1 MFCHARP
8 SSLNFTGILFLYKNV
23 LLLCFFGP
31 GWISWFFCQ
40 FKRLTTLKNTQKWN
54 YTNVKQ
60 SPCCH
65 NLHQSGLRFHILS
78 HDWNVLSSR
87 KISLCLLNRSF
98 LYCFT
103 SEIVLLWP
111 EFYLLPPR
119 PTSPLVAAILFLPE
133 QSWTH
138 FQVLCFGSHMR
149 SSWDLPFNKCPPND
163 LSRLANFNSHC
174 T

>member
-1 MFCHARP
+1 MFCYCVFLVQAEYPYFSANLKDWQHSKIHKNENIQMCNKIPVATTFISP
-8 SSLNFTGILFLYKNV
+8 ASDFT
-23 LLLCFFGP
+23 P
-31 GWISWFFCQ
+31 
-40 FKRLTTLKNTQKWN
+40 
-54 YTNVKQ
+54 
-60 SPCCH
+60 
-65 NLHQSGLRFHILS
+65 S

-87 KISLCLLNRSF
+87 KISSWLLNRSF

-111 EFYLLPPR
+111 EFYVLPPR
-119 PTSPLVAAILFLPE
+119 PAAPLVAAILFLPE

-163 LSRLANFNSHC
+163 LSRLARFNSNC